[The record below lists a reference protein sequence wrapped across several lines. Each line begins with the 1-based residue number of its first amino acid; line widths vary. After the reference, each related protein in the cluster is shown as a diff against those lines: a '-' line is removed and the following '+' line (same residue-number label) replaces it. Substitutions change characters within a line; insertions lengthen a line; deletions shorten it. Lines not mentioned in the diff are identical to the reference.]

1 MKKEIKELLKQIKFN
16 ADGLIPAIVQDY
28 KSKDVLMLAYMNQEA
43 LGKTIDSGLAHF
55 FSRSRQKLWMKGE
68 SSGHVQRIREI
79 RIDCD
84 ADAIL
89 LKVFQKVGACHTGYW
104 SCFYRSI
111 KNRKII
117 IRGSKKFSPEMAYKK
132 I

>member
-1 MKKEIKELLKQIKFN
+1 MKNEIENLLKEIKFS

-28 KSKDVLMLAYMNQEA
+28 KKKDVLMLAYMNQEA
-43 LGKTIDSGLAHF
+43 LKKTIETGLAHF
-55 FSRSRQKLWMKGE
+55 YSRSRQKLWLKGE
-68 SSGHVQRIREI
+68 SSGHVQRVKEI

-89 LKVFQKVGACHTGYW
+89 IKVSQKVGACHTGYW
-104 SCFYRSI
+104 SCFYRKI
-111 KNRKII
+111 KNGKISI
-117 IRGSKKFSPEMAYKK
+117 SDTKKFSPEEVYKK